1 MLFSEK
7 LIINIAL
14 VALFFKLLLSPWS
27 TGDFESPV
35 FVSLNYLCD
44 AVILASIILYLP
56 FVDKK
61 FTFIYVMTLVLGLS
75 FVLST
80 MLLTDNTIFKSVSA
94 HLRVYLPLLFLTMLA
109 SFFARNPT
117 FAINI
122 AKKQAFF
129 AALLLFIGLIILPVS
144 HNRTEVW
151 WPSYFG
157 GLHTTAYVAMSVFFT
172 AFSLYLSKQ
181 VKGRSVVIIG
191 LIVFYCVFFGWGV
204 RTITGAF
211 LIAAGLYFI
220 DKIRI
225 DGLKIM
231 QLVMF
236 VFVPLSFFL
245 LIFTIDID
253 NLDHFTSGRLSMY
266 AEKVDQL
273 SRNSLFSWFFGNGA
287 GSDLIATDV
296 WWWAVKGA
304 HSDFITMLVEGGLIY
319 LGGTLFIFYK
329 FYNLFSTSPA
339 RFLILAFLFT
349 SAFSNGYLVRPL
361 PCYLFY
367 FSLALLYSQLGRENA
382 NK

>member
-1 MLFSEK
+1 MHFSEK

-14 VALFFKLLLSPWS
+14 AALFFKLLLSPWS

-35 FVSLNYLCD
+35 FITLNYLCD
-44 AVILASIILYLP
+44 GVILASIICYIP
-56 FVDKK
+56 FTDQKLS
-61 FTFIYVMTLVLGLS
+61 FIYITAIVLALS

-80 MLLTDNTIFKSVSA
+80 VLLTDNTIFKGVSV

-109 SFFARNPT
+109 SFFSRNPIY
-117 FAINI
+117 AINI
-122 AKKQAFF
+122 AKKQAIY
-129 AALLLFIGLIILPVS
+129 AALLLFLGLIFLPVS

-172 AFSLYLSKQ
+172 SFALYLTQ
-181 VKGRSVVIIG
+181 QIKGRSVVVIG
-191 LIVFYCVFFGWGV
+191 VVVFCCVFFGWGV

-211 LIAAGLYFI
+211 LIAAGLYLV
-220 DKIRI
+220 DKFRV

-231 QLVMF
+231 QLVML
-236 VFVPLSFFL
+236 VFVPLGFFL
-245 LIFTIDID
+245 LILTTDID
-253 NLDHFTSGRLSMY
+253 NFDHFTSGRLSMY
-266 AEKVDQL
+266 SEKIDQL
-273 SRNSLFSWFFGNGA
+273 SRNTLFAWFFGNGA
-287 GSDLIATDV
+287 GSDLITTDI
-296 WWWAVKGA
+296 WWWAAKGA
-304 HSDFITMLVEGGLIY
+304 HSDLITMLVEGGVIY

-329 FYNLFSTSPA
+329 LYNMFSTSPA

-367 FSLALLYSQLGRENA
+367 FSLALLYSQLGRKNVE
-382 NK
+382 K